1 MSISANNIQV
11 GYKKGEPVFSNIN
24 FTAEAGDMITLLG
37 VNGIGKS
44 TLLRTLTGLQQPLQG
59 EVNINNKILSTTS
72 AAEKAQLVSVVL
84 TEKLVIDNLSV
95 RSLIAL
101 GRSPY
106 TGWLGQISAEDEK
119 VIADIITLLKLG
131 KLQHKNLNEL
141 SDGERQKVL
150 IARALCQQTPVIILD
165 EPTAFLDFRN
175 KRDILATL
183 QGICECMGKTVI
195 LSTHDIE
202 TALEY
207 CNKCWIMTED
217 KRFAEVKRS
226 ANFAIEV
233 KQLLQA

>member
-1 MSISANNIQV
+1 MSIRADNIQV
-11 GYKKGEPVFSNIN
+11 GYSENQPVFSNIN
-24 FTAEAGDMITLLG
+24 FAAEGGDMIALLG

-44 TLLRTLTGLQQPLQG
+44 TLLRTLSGLQQPLQG
-59 EVNINNKILSTTS
+59 SITVSGKNLASTS

-84 TEKLVIDNLSV
+84 TEKLVIDNMSV
-95 RSLIAL
+95 RSLITL

-106 TGWLGQISAEDEK
+106 TGWLGQISEADEK
-119 VIADIITLLKLG
+119 IVEDIITLLKLE
-131 KLQHKNLNEL
+131 KLHHKNLNQL

-150 IARALCQQTPVIILD
+150 IARALCQQTPLIILD

-183 QGICECMGKTVI
+183 QSICECMGKTVI

-207 CNKCWIMTED
+207 CNKCWLMLED
-217 KRFAEVKRS
+217 KRFVAVSKAVDYADKVKG
-226 ANFAIEV
+226 
-233 KQLLQA
+233 LLHA